1 MNIDYT
7 AFTNAFN
14 QSFDSFGTIGAY
26 SGGFSPPGSVDD
38 ILGMSVGQYLDLLD
52 TAQTALQSISPF
64 IFQQLLNNPNVQLPA
79 EARVFIEAWAQGD
92 YSGITGP
99 LDQVRAAM
107 ADFPR
112 EMSLRDAIDNLDPS
126 GGTTDEI
133 EQLFSAAQARAAELL
148 WGQQDGIFNSPIFDV
163 DPDTGIWSVF
173 GDPANGYGGS
183 TLGEFYTLLGE
194 AAGNAI
200 MAFIGSNDSVIGELL
215 GQGATNATFNAA
227 TGAAETA
234 AAQAFEALQ
243 GIGALLT
250 QQSSGDAQQLQEQAA
265 GQAQALINALANAL
279 PGISASLNSLV
290 LGSRNSDPSFVVSLD
305 GNVQGSEHGDW
316 FYLSKNADTF
326 DGGLG
331 TDVLFGL
338 EGNDSLNGGADEDV
352 LFGGADNDLLMG
364 GGGNDGIN
372 GGDGDDTAGFT
383 GGMGRYTLQMSADG
397 GIVIEDRQ
405 VDGDGTDTLTGIET
419 LAFTQGWS
427 IFSEGTFDLSVVQ
440 GITGLDQAQIDTFI
454 ELYIAYFNR
463 APDALG
469 LYFWGSAF
477 AGGTSLDEMAA
488 LFLDQDETRE
498 TYSADATNLDFATQ
512 VYSNVLGRTPDPA
525 GLNFWVGQ
533 LDQGNVSRGTFILR
547 VLEGAKSDPP
557 VDATQEFIDL
567 QRGDQAFLIDKT
579 EIGTYFSV
587 IKGMSDADDAGAAM
601 ALYLRDDL
609 ASKQTAVDRVDVD
622 FAEAEAADS
631 GEMLLQLVGVAENP
645 FDGAD
650 GP

>member
-1 MNIDYT
+1 MDIDYE

-52 TAQTALQSISPF
+52 AAQTALESISPF
-64 IFQQLLNNPNVQLPA
+64 IFQQLLNNPNVQLPP
-79 EARVFIEAWAQGD
+79 EARAFIEAWAQGD

-112 EMSLRDAIDNLDPS
+112 DMSLRDAIDNLDPS

-133 EQLFSAAQARAAELL
+133 EQLFNAAQARAAELL
-148 WGQQDGIFNSPIFDV
+148 WGQQDGIFNSPIFDI
-163 DPDTGIWSVF
+163 DPATGIWSVF

-183 TLGEFYTLLGE
+183 TLGEFYSLLGE

-215 GQGATNATFNAA
+215 GQGANNAAFNAA
-227 TGAAETA
+227 TNAAEIAT
-234 AAQAFEALQ
+234 AQAFEALQ

-250 QQSSGDAQQLQEQAA
+250 EQAGGDAEQLQEQAA
-265 GQAQALINALANAL
+265 GQVQALIDALVNAL
-279 PGISASLNSLV
+279 PGISASLNTLI

-305 GNVQGSEHGDW
+305 GNVEGSEHGDW
-316 FYLSKNADTF
+316 FYLSKNADSF

-331 TDVLFGL
+331 TDVLFGM
-338 EGNDSLNGGADEDV
+338 EGNDTLTGGADEDV
-352 LFGGADNDLLMG
+352 LFGGADDDHLTG
-364 GGGNDGIN
+364 GAANDGIN
-372 GGDGDDTAGFT
+372 GGDGEDTAGFS
-383 GGMGRYTLQMSADG
+383 GAMGRYTLQMSADG

-405 VDGDGTDTLTGIET
+405 ADGDGTDTLTGIET
-419 LAFTQGWS
+419 LSFSSGWS
-427 IFSEGTFDLSVVQ
+427 IFDQGSFDLSIVQ

-477 AGGTSLDEMAA
+477 ANGTSLDEMAA
-488 LFLDQDETRE
+488 LFLDQDETRA
-498 TYSADATNLDFATQ
+498 TYPEDATNLDFATQ
-512 VYSNVLGRTPDPA
+512 VYSNVLGRTPDQA
-525 GLNFWVGQ
+525 GLDFWVGQ
-533 LDQGNVSRGTFILR
+533 LDQGNVTRGTFILR

-557 VDATQEFIDL
+557 VDATQDFIDL
-567 QRGDQAFLIDKT
+567 QRGDQAFLLDKT
-579 EIGTYFSV
+579 DIGTYFAV
-587 IKGMSDADDAGAAM
+587 IKGMSDTADASAAM
-601 ALYLRDDL
+601 ALYLRDDT
-609 ASKQTAVDRVDVD
+609 ASKQAAVDRVDVD
-622 FAEAEAADS
+622 FAEAMAADS

-645 FDGAD
+645 FEAD
-650 GP
+650 GGL